1 MAALTYPVRAKDS
14 FAISSNL
21 GLLDNRGLKLN
32 ISGMP
37 ASLMTQAIAVLRRLG
52 GTLIGLPDDYGL
64 VLGPELVSNGGWAVG
79 TSGGTS
85 SASNSS
91 GVLSLSGDGTNFGY
105 ADQSF
110 SVVAGRQYKLTFSTA
125 GFTINVLCGNTPA
138 GTQVLPDTNYA
149 ANTTHTVVLTAA
161 SAALWLR
168 FQRTATGTTSVSN
181 ISVREIIS
189 AQHFIDST
197 GTQPVTAVGDLV
209 GLTLDRMGT
218 VGPDVSP
225 DTEFVNQSV
234 WELTQPT
241 SGSATV
247 SGGQLRINSADGTM
261 ASCRSRDAVLTV
273 GATYKVTMDVA
284 AYTGTAV
291 VNNSAMVTIP
301 AGVGIKVFY
310 IVADL
315 SKIVIKRS
323 GVCDIT
329 INSSSFQRIT
339 GNHATQATTA
349 SKPVIARIPRKL
361 GPELVVNGDFSNG
374 ADRWSFAGA
383 PNNWAI
389 SGGKLNGV
397 GSGTFTYVDNTTSQP
412 LEVGKSYVVTVD
424 QVFAG
429 SAVTVF
435 IRGASVNIP
444 TSTGTHRFTITAGV
458 GTTATLRFGSS
469 GFTGTL
475 DNISVQEVLEWSNA
489 LDFDGSND
497 LLTLGSGAILQQ
509 GSDHFVTAAFV
520 LDGTFAVQQSIYTCS
535 SSASTTPLVCD
546 LEVTATTGQ
555 IQAFWRDDSNTART
569 ITGAALQIGVPYVA
583 TAALIGTTRYL
594 WLNGVLVG
602 TNVQGALGA
611 TTVNTANI
619 GALVRTS
626 TTNYFNGKLI
636 DIAICQSTLTDADRR
651 TIERAMA
658 QKAGITL

>member
-64 VLGPELVSNGGWAVG
+64 VLGPELVTNGGWAVG

-110 SVVAGRQYKLTFSTA
+110 SVVAGRKYKLTFSTA

-181 ISVREIIS
+181 ISVREILS
-189 AQHFIDST
+189 AQSFIDST
-197 GTQPVTAVGDLV
+197 GTQPVTAVGNLV

-218 VGPDVSP
+218 VGPELRSGAVIANTGSP
-225 DTEFVNQSV
+225 PLAGTYDASTGV
-234 WELTQPT
+234 
-241 SGSATV
+241 ATV
-247 SGGQLRINSADGTM
+247 SRTDAANRCDLRI
-261 ASCRSRDAVLTV
+261 
-273 GATYKVTMDVA
+273 
-284 AYTGTAV
+284 TGTTINKSYLVVVQSTSGAV
-291 VNNSAMVTIP
+291 VQVRTAEGANMVATVNSGAYVSCVVIPVTTNTIS
-301 AGVGIKVFY
+301 
-310 IVADL
+310 IVP
-315 SKIVIKRS
+315 
-323 GVCDIT
+323 
-329 INSSSFQRIT
+329 SSNGTSATFTLVSCKELT

-349 SKPVIARIPRKL
+349 SKP
-361 GPELVVNGDFSNG
+361 LVAQLANGS
-374 ADRWSFAGA
+374 
-383 PNNWAI
+383 
-389 SGGKLNGV
+389 KC
-397 GSGTFTYVDNTTSQP
+397 
-412 LEVGKSYVVTVD
+412 
-424 QVFAG
+424 
-429 SAVTVF
+429 
-435 IRGASVNIP
+435 
-444 TSTGTHRFTITAGV
+444 
-458 GTTATLRFGSS
+458 
-469 GFTGTL
+469 
-475 DNISVQEVLEWSNA
+475 

-626 TTNYFNGKLI
+626 TTNYLNGKLI